1 MYGKYRYVSE
11 GKNKLYL
18 KYFLRWLYT
27 EMEGFMAD
35 NRTSGQEEKQY
46 TVGGYTFTDKK
57 AADAAKEEFQ
67 AINKM
72 SSKINTKDA
81 RQVYALYNSIIDK
94 KLFSTMVGLNYLK
107 ELQQFLYICKEIPN
121 NRIRPIPINNDVQS
135 VLEGKREI
143 IENQSEIRILKR
155 ERNMYKSRFTTSI
168 IINLALVVVIIAMI
182 IITLTS
188 KNPNIINYETKLQ
201 DKYSAWQEQLQ
212 SEEASLKARE
222 AQIQGK

>member
-1 MYGKYRYVSE
+1 
-11 GKNKLYL
+11 
-18 KYFLRWLYT
+18 
-27 EMEGFMAD
+27 MEGFMAD
-35 NRTSGQEEKQY
+35 NRTSRQEEKQY

-155 ERNMYKSRFTTSI
+155 ERNMYKSRFTTSV

>member
-1 MYGKYRYVSE
+1 
-11 GKNKLYL
+11 
-18 KYFLRWLYT
+18 
-27 EMEGFMAD
+27 MAD
-35 NRTSGQEEKQY
+35 NRTGGQEEKQY

-155 ERNMYKSRFTTSI
+155 ERNMYKSRFTTSV

-188 KNPNIINYETKLQ
+188 KNPNIINYETNLQ

-212 SEEASLKARE
+212 SQEASLKARE

>member
-1 MYGKYRYVSE
+1 
-11 GKNKLYL
+11 
-18 KYFLRWLYT
+18 
-27 EMEGFMAD
+27 
-35 NRTSGQEEKQY
+35 
-46 TVGGYTFTDKK
+46 
-57 AADAAKEEFQ
+57 
-67 AINKM
+67 M

-155 ERNMYKSRFTTSI
+155 ERNMYKSRFTTSV

>member
-1 MYGKYRYVSE
+1 M
-11 GKNKLYL
+11 
-18 KYFLRWLYT
+18 
-27 EMEGFMAD
+27 
-35 NRTSGQEEKQY
+35 
-46 TVGGYTFTDKK
+46 
-57 AADAAKEEFQ
+57 
-67 AINKM
+67 
-72 SSKINTKDA
+72 
-81 RQVYALYNSIIDK
+81 
-94 KLFSTMVGLNYLK
+94 
-107 ELQQFLYICKEIPN
+107 
-121 NRIRPIPINNDVQS
+121 
-135 VLEGKREI
+135 LEGKREI

-155 ERNMYKSRFTTSI
+155 ERNMYKSRFTTSV

>member
-1 MYGKYRYVSE
+1 
-11 GKNKLYL
+11 
-18 KYFLRWLYT
+18 
-27 EMEGFMAD
+27 MAD
-35 NRTSGQEEKQY
+35 NRTGVQEEKQY

-72 SSKINTKDA
+72 SSKINTKDS

-107 ELQQFLYICKEIPN
+107 ELQQFLYISKEIPN

-155 ERNMYKSRFTTSI
+155 ERNMYKSRFTTSV

-222 AQIQGK
+222 AQVQGK

>member
-1 MYGKYRYVSE
+1 
-11 GKNKLYL
+11 
-18 KYFLRWLYT
+18 
-27 EMEGFMAD
+27 MAD
-35 NRTSGQEEKQY
+35 NRTGGQEEKQY

-107 ELQQFLYICKEIPN
+107 ELQQFLYIRKEIPN

-155 ERNMYKSRFTTSI
+155 ERNMYKSRFTTSV

>member
-1 MYGKYRYVSE
+1 M
-11 GKNKLYL
+11 
-18 KYFLRWLYT
+18 
-27 EMEGFMAD
+27 
-35 NRTSGQEEKQY
+35 
-46 TVGGYTFTDKK
+46 
-57 AADAAKEEFQ
+57 
-67 AINKM
+67 
-72 SSKINTKDA
+72 
-81 RQVYALYNSIIDK
+81 
-94 KLFSTMVGLNYLK
+94 
-107 ELQQFLYICKEIPN
+107 
-121 NRIRPIPINNDVQS
+121 QS

-155 ERNMYKSRFTTSI
+155 ERNMYKSRFTTSV

>member
-1 MYGKYRYVSE
+1 
-11 GKNKLYL
+11 
-18 KYFLRWLYT
+18 
-27 EMEGFMAD
+27 MAD
-35 NRTSGQEEKQY
+35 NRTGGQEEKQY

-155 ERNMYKSRFTTSI
+155 ERNMYKSRFTTSV

-188 KNPNIINYETKLQ
+188 KNPNVINYETKLQ

>member
-1 MYGKYRYVSE
+1 
-11 GKNKLYL
+11 
-18 KYFLRWLYT
+18 
-27 EMEGFMAD
+27 MEGFMAD
-35 NRTSGQEEKQY
+35 NRTGGQEEKQY

-155 ERNMYKSRFTTSI
+155 ERNMYKSRFTTSV

>member
-1 MYGKYRYVSE
+1 
-11 GKNKLYL
+11 
-18 KYFLRWLYT
+18 
-27 EMEGFMAD
+27 MAD
-35 NRTSGQEEKQY
+35 NRTGGQEEKQY

-155 ERNMYKSRFTTSI
+155 ERNMYKSRFTTSV

-222 AQIQGK
+222 TQIQGK

>member
-1 MYGKYRYVSE
+1 MRISLLQKTTKINIGGYNVE
-11 GKNKLYL
+11 
-18 KYFLRWLYT
+18 
-27 EMEGFMAD
+27 D
-35 NRTSGQEEKQY
+35 Y
-46 TVGGYTFTDKK
+46 TVSLTLIDK
-57 AADAAKEEFQ
+57 

-155 ERNMYKSRFTTSI
+155 ERNMYKSRFTTSV

>member
-1 MYGKYRYVSE
+1 
-11 GKNKLYL
+11 
-18 KYFLRWLYT
+18 
-27 EMEGFMAD
+27 MAD
-35 NRTSGQEEKQY
+35 NRTSRQEEKQY

-155 ERNMYKSRFTTSI
+155 ERNMYKSRFTTSV

>member
-1 MYGKYRYVSE
+1 
-11 GKNKLYL
+11 
-18 KYFLRWLYT
+18 
-27 EMEGFMAD
+27 MAD
-35 NRTSGQEEKQY
+35 NRTGGQEEKQY

-155 ERNMYKSRFTTSI
+155 ERNMYKSRFTTSV

>member
-1 MYGKYRYVSE
+1 
-11 GKNKLYL
+11 
-18 KYFLRWLYT
+18 
-27 EMEGFMAD
+27 MAD
-35 NRTSGQEEKQY
+35 NRTSRQEEKQY

-155 ERNMYKSRFTTSI
+155 ERNMYKSRFTTSV

-188 KNPNIINYETKLQ
+188 KNPNVINYETKLQ

-222 AQIQGK
+222 AQMQGK

>member
-1 MYGKYRYVSE
+1 
-11 GKNKLYL
+11 
-18 KYFLRWLYT
+18 
-27 EMEGFMAD
+27 MEGFMAD
-35 NRTSGQEEKQY
+35 NRTSRQEEKQY

-155 ERNMYKSRFTTSI
+155 ERNMYKSRFTTSV

-222 AQIQGK
+222 VQIQGK

>member
-1 MYGKYRYVSE
+1 
-11 GKNKLYL
+11 
-18 KYFLRWLYT
+18 
-27 EMEGFMAD
+27 MAD
-35 NRTSGQEEKQY
+35 NRTSGQEEQY
-46 TVGGYTFTDKK
+46 TVGGYTLTDKK

-155 ERNMYKSRFTTSI
+155 ERNMYKSRFTTSV